1 MTSST
6 TSPPRGSPARP
17 SPGPARP
24 YHFPHFE
31 RATLDNG
38 LSIIV
43 VPVRKLP
50 VVTVSL
56 LTDAGATTEPEKQDG
71 IARLTARALL
81 EGTKQR
87 TGDALTEGLERLG
100 ASLDADAEWDSGAL
114 SMTVLSDRLSEAM
127 ALVAEVML
135 EPGFPEREL
144 ERLKAER
151 LAEILQRRAEPRGLA
166 DDMFARFVYASDS
179 RYAMPDG
186 GSATSVSA
194 IDRGQVAAF
203 HAARY
208 RPGSTTAII
217 AGDIGVD
224 DALRVMRSRFDAWPS
239 QRAAAVEADDR
250 PARRTRAVHLVE
262 KADAPQSELRIG
274 HVGIPRAH
282 PDYFAALVM
291 NMLLGGLFSSRIN
304 LNLREAHGYTYG
316 ASSAFDWRRQSG
328 PFVVATAVRSD
339 VTAAAASEV
348 LTEIDRMRTEK
359 VGADELSLATSYLEG
374 VFPIRYES
382 TAAIA
387 RALSAL
393 VVYGLP
399 PDYFDTYRD
408 RVRAVSAPDVL
419 RAAREFLHPE
429 ELQLVAVGDP
439 AVVREP
445 LEAMD
450 LGPLQSYD
458 TAGVRNQESGVRDET

>member
-1 MTSST
+1 M
-6 TSPPRGSPARP
+6 
-17 SPGPARP
+17 
-24 YHFPHFE
+24 
-31 RATLDNG
+31 
-38 LSIIV
+38 
-43 VPVRKLP
+43 PVRKLP

-56 LTDAGATTEPEKQDG
+56 IADAGAVTEPTGQEG
-71 IARLTARALL
+71 VARLTARALL
-81 EGTKQR
+81 EGTRSR
-87 TGDALTEGLERLG
+87 TGDVLTESLERLG

-114 SMTVLSDRLSEAM
+114 TMTVLTSRLSEAM
-127 ALVAEVML
+127 ALVAEVVL
-135 EPGFPEREL
+135 EPAFPEREL

-166 DDMFARFVYASDS
+166 DDMFARFLYADDS
-179 RYAMPDG
+179 RYALPDG
-186 GSATSVSA
+186 GSAPSVSA
-194 IDRGQVAAF
+194 LDRKGAVAF

-217 AGDIGVD
+217 VGDIGVD
-224 DALRVMRSRFDAWPS
+224 DALRVMRSRFDTWPAE
-239 QRAAAVEADDR
+239 RAAVVDADDR

-274 HVGIPRAH
+274 HVGIPRIH

-316 ASSAFDWRRQSG
+316 ASSFFDWRRQAG

-339 VTAAAASEV
+339 VTAAAAREV
-348 LTEIDRMRTEK
+348 LTEIDRMRAEK
-359 VGADELSLATSYLEG
+359 VSAEELSLATSYLEG
-374 VFPIRYES
+374 VFPIRYET

-387 RALSAL
+387 RALSAM

-419 RAAREFLHPE
+419 RAAREFLRPE

-439 AVVREP
+439 TVIREP
-445 LEAMD
+445 LDAMD

-458 TAGVRNQESGVRDET
+458 TEGTQRA

>member
-1 MTSST
+1 M
-6 TSPPRGSPARP
+6 
-17 SPGPARP
+17 
-24 YHFPHFE
+24 
-31 RATLDNG
+31 
-38 LSIIV
+38 V

-56 LTDAGATTEPEKQDG
+56 IADAGAVTEPTGQDG
-71 IARLTARALL
+71 VARLTARALL
-81 EGTKQR
+81 EGTRRR
-87 TGDALTEGLERLG
+87 TGDVLTESLERLG
-100 ASLDADAEWDSGAL
+100 ASVDADAEWDSSAL
-114 SMTVLSDRLSEAM
+114 TMTVLTNRLSEAM
-127 ALVAEVML
+127 ALVAEVVL
-135 EPGFPEREL
+135 EPAFPEREL

-166 DDMFARFVYASDS
+166 DEMFSRFLYAGDS
-179 RYAMPDG
+179 RYALPDG
-186 GSATSVSA
+186 GTATSVSA
-194 IDRGQVAAF
+194 MDRAAVAAF
-203 HAARY
+203 HAGRY

-217 AGDIGVD
+217 VGDIGVD
-224 DALRVMRSRFDAWPS
+224 DALRVVRSRLDAWPA
-239 QRAAAVEADDR
+239 QRAPVVDADDR
-250 PARRTRAVHLVE
+250 PAQRTRAVHLVE

-316 ASSAFDWRRQSG
+316 ASSFFDWRRQAG

-339 VTAAAASEV
+339 VTAAAAREV
-348 LTEIDRMRTEK
+348 LTEIDRMRAEK
-359 VGADELSLATSYLEG
+359 VSTEELSLATSYLEG

-387 RALSAL
+387 RALTAM

-399 PDYFDTYRD
+399 ADYFDTYRD

-419 RAAREFLHPE
+419 RAAREFLRPE

-439 AVVREP
+439 AVIREP
-445 LEAMD
+445 LDAMD

-458 TAGVRNQESGVRDET
+458 TAGVRNQESGVRGDS

>member
-1 MTSST
+1 
-6 TSPPRGSPARP
+6 
-17 SPGPARP
+17 
-24 YHFPHFE
+24 
-31 RATLDNG
+31 
-38 LSIIV
+38 

-56 LTDAGATTEPEKQDG
+56 VADAGATAEAPGQEG
-71 IARLTARALL
+71 IARLTARALM
-81 EGTKQR
+81 EGTRAR

-100 ASLDADAEWDSGAL
+100 ASLDADAEWDSSAL
-114 SMTVLSDRLSEAM
+114 SMTVLTNRLSEAM
-127 ALVAEVML
+127 ALVAEVVL
-135 EPGFPEREL
+135 EPAFPEREL

-166 DDMFARFVYASDS
+166 DDMFARFLYADDS
-179 RYAMPDG
+179 RFARPDA
-186 GSATSVSA
+186 GSSASVSA
-194 IDRGQVAAF
+194 INRDGVAAF
-203 HAARY
+203 HRARY

-217 AGDIGVD
+217 VGDLGVD
-224 DALRVMRSRFDAWPS
+224 DALRVMRSRFEAWPS
-239 QRAAAVEADDR
+239 QRAESAEADDR
-250 PARRTRAVHLVE
+250 PAQRTSAVHLVE
-262 KADAPQSELRIG
+262 KPDAPQSELRIG

-304 LNLREAHGYTYG
+304 LNLREDHGYTYG
-316 ASSAFDWRRQSG
+316 ASSAFDWRRQAG

-339 VTAAAASEV
+339 VTAAAAREV
-348 LTEIDRMRTEK
+348 LSEIDRMRAEK
-359 VGADELSLATSYLEG
+359 VSAEELSLATSYLEG

-387 RALSAL
+387 RALSAM

-399 PDYFDTYRD
+399 ADYFDTYRD
-408 RVRAVSAPDVL
+408 RVRAISAPDVL

-439 AVVREP
+439 SVIREP
-445 LEAMD
+445 LDQMD

-458 TAGVRNQESGVRDET
+458 TEGVRRG

>member
-1 MTSST
+1 M
-6 TSPPRGSPARP
+6 PV
-17 SPGPARP
+17 
-24 YHFPHFE
+24 
-31 RATLDNG
+31 
-38 LSIIV
+38 II

-50 VVTVSL
+50 IVTVSL
-56 LTDAGATTEPEKQDG
+56 VADAGAVAERAGEEG

-81 EGTKQR
+81 EGTRSR
-87 TGDALTEGLERLG
+87 TGDALTENLERLG
-100 ASLDADAEWDSGAL
+100 ASLDADAEWDSGGL
-114 SMTVLSDRLSEAM
+114 TMTVLTDRLSDAM
-127 ALVAEVML
+127 ALVAEVVL
-135 EPGFPEREL
+135 EPAFPERGL

-166 DDMFARFVYASDS
+166 DDMFSRFLYASDS
-179 RYAMPDG
+179 RYALPDG
-186 GSATSVSA
+186 GSAGSVSA
-194 IDRGQVAAF
+194 LTRDQVAAF
-203 HAARY
+203 HADRY
-208 RPGSTTAII
+208 RAGSTTAII
-217 AGDIGVD
+217 VGDIGVD
-224 DALRVMRSRFDAWPS
+224 DALRVMRSRFGGWAA
-239 QRAAAVEADDR
+239 QRAALVDADDR
-250 PARRTRAVHLVE
+250 PARRTRAVHVVE

-316 ASSAFDWRRQSG
+316 ASSYFDWRRQAG
-328 PFVVATAVRSD
+328 PFAVASAVRSD
-339 VTAAAASEV
+339 VTAAAAREV
-348 LTEIDRMRTEK
+348 LTEIDRMRADKVSTE
-359 VGADELSLATSYLEG
+359 ELSLATSYLEG

-387 RALSAL
+387 RALTAM

-439 AVVREP
+439 AVIREP
-445 LEAMD
+445 LDAMD

-458 TAGVRNQESGVRDET
+458 TAGVRNQESGIRGDT

>member
-1 MTSST
+1 M
-6 TSPPRGSPARP
+6 
-17 SPGPARP
+17 
-24 YHFPHFE
+24 
-31 RATLDNG
+31 
-38 LSIIV
+38 IV

-56 LTDAGATTEPEKQDG
+56 VADAGAVTEPMGQEG
-71 IARLTARALL
+71 AARLTARALL
-81 EGTKQR
+81 EGTRSR
-87 TGDALTEGLERLG
+87 TGDVLTESLERLG

-114 SMTVLSDRLSEAM
+114 TMTVLTSRLSEAM
-127 ALVAEVML
+127 ALVAEVVL
-135 EPGFPEREL
+135 EPAFPEREL

-166 DDMFARFVYASDS
+166 DDMFARFVYAGDS
-179 RYAMPDG
+179 RYALPEG
-186 GSATSVSA
+186 GSVASVSA
-194 IDRGQVAAF
+194 IDRKAVAAF

-217 AGDIGVD
+217 VGDIGID
-224 DALRVMRSRFDAWPS
+224 DALRVMRSRFDAWPA
-239 QRAAAVEADDR
+239 QRAAVMDADDR

-274 HVGIPRAH
+274 HVGIPRVH

-316 ASSAFDWRRQSG
+316 ASSFFDWRRQAG
-328 PFVVATAVRSD
+328 PFAVATAVRSD
-339 VTAAAASEV
+339 VTAAAAGEV
-348 LTEIDRMRTEK
+348 LTEIDRMRAEK
-359 VGADELSLATSYLEG
+359 VSVEELSLATSYLEG
-374 VFPIRYES
+374 VFPIRYET

-387 RALSAL
+387 RALAAM

-399 PDYFDTYRD
+399 TDYFDTYRD

-419 RAAREFLHPE
+419 RAAREFLRPE
-429 ELQLVAVGDP
+429 ELQFVAVGDP

-458 TAGVRNQESGVRDET
+458 TEGTQRP

>member
-1 MTSST
+1 M
-6 TSPPRGSPARP
+6 
-17 SPGPARP
+17 
-24 YHFPHFE
+24 
-31 RATLDNG
+31 
-38 LSIIV
+38 
-43 VPVRKLP
+43 RKLP
-50 VVTVSL
+50 VVTISL
-56 LTDAGATTEPEKQDG
+56 LSDAGATAEPAGQDG
-71 IARLTARALL
+71 VARLAARALM
-81 EGTKQR
+81 EGTKAR

-100 ASLDADAEWDSGAL
+100 ASLDADAEWDSSAL
-114 SMTVLSDRLSEAM
+114 SMTVLTSRLSEAM
-127 ALVAEVML
+127 GLVAEVML
-135 EPGFPEREL
+135 EPAFPEREL

-166 DDMFARFVYASDS
+166 DDMFARFLYAEDS
-179 RYAMPDG
+179 RFAQPDG
-186 GSATSVSA
+186 GSAASVSA
-194 IDRGQVAAF
+194 ITRDRVAAF
-203 HAARY
+203 HSARY
-208 RPGSTTAII
+208 RAGSTTAII
-217 AGDIGVD
+217 VGDIDVD
-224 DALRVMRSRFDAWPS
+224 EALRVMRSRFEAWPS
-239 QRAAAVEADDR
+239 QRAVPVEADDR
-250 PARRTRAVHLVE
+250 PAQRTRAVHLVE
-262 KADAPQSELRIG
+262 KADAPQTELRVG

-316 ASSAFDWRRQSG
+316 ASSAFDWRRQAG

-339 VTAAAASEV
+339 VTAAAAAEV
-348 LTEIDRMRTEK
+348 LSEIDRMRSEK
-359 VGADELSLATSYLEG
+359 VSAEELSLATSYLEG
-374 VFPIRYES
+374 VFPIRYET

-387 RALSAL
+387 RALSAM

-439 AVVREP
+439 AVIREP
-445 LEAMD
+445 LDQMD

-458 TAGVRNQESGVRDET
+458 TEGAPRG

>member
-1 MTSST
+1 M
-6 TSPPRGSPARP
+6 
-17 SPGPARP
+17 
-24 YHFPHFE
+24 
-31 RATLDNG
+31 
-38 LSIIV
+38 

-56 LTDAGATTEPEKQDG
+56 VFDAGAVAEPQGQDG
-71 IARLTARALL
+71 VARLTARALL
-81 EGTKQR
+81 EGTQVR
-87 TGDALTEGLERLG
+87 TGDALTEALERLG
-100 ASLDADAEWDSGAL
+100 ASVDADAEWDSSAL
-114 SMTVLSDRLSEAM
+114 SMTVLTNRLSEAM
-127 ALVAEVML
+127 ALVAEVVL
-135 EPGFPEREL
+135 QPAYPEREL

-151 LAEILQRRAEPRGLA
+151 LSEILQRRAEPRGLA
-166 DDMFARFVYASDS
+166 DDMFARFVYASES
-179 RYAMPDG
+179 RYALPEG
-186 GSATSVSA
+186 GSAASVPA
-194 IDRGQVAAF
+194 IDRERAKAF
-203 HAARY
+203 HGSRY
-208 RPGSTTAII
+208 RAGSTTAII
-217 AGDIGVD
+217 VGDIGVD
-224 DALRVMRSRFDAWPS
+224 DALRVMRTRFETWPS
-239 QRAAAVEADDR
+239 HQAPIAEADDR
-250 PARRTRAVHLVE
+250 PARRTRAVHVVE

-316 ASSAFDWRRQSG
+316 ASSAFDWRRQAG
-328 PFVVATAVRSD
+328 PFVVASAVRSD
-339 VTAAAASEV
+339 VTAAAAQEV
-348 LTEIDRMRTEK
+348 LTEIERMRAEK
-359 VGADELSLATSYLEG
+359 VSAEELSLATSYLEG

-387 RALSAL
+387 RALAAM

-408 RVRAVSAPDVL
+408 RVRAVSGPDVL

-439 AVVREP
+439 AVIREP
-445 LEAMD
+445 LAAMD

-458 TAGVRNQESGVRDET
+458 TEGMPRG

>member
-1 MTSST
+1 L
-6 TSPPRGSPARP
+6 PV
-17 SPGPARP
+17 
-24 YHFPHFE
+24 
-31 RATLDNG
+31 
-38 LSIIV
+38 IV

-56 LTDAGATTEPEKQDG
+56 VTDAGAVAEPAGQEG
-71 IARLTARALL
+71 VARLTARALL
-81 EGTKQR
+81 EGTRSR
-87 TGDALTEGLERLG
+87 TGDALTESLERLG

-114 SMTVLSDRLSEAM
+114 TMTVLSNRLSDAM
-127 ALVAEVML
+127 ALVAEVVL
-135 EPGFPEREL
+135 EPAFPEREL

-166 DDMFARFVYASDS
+166 DDMFARFLYASSS
-179 RYAMPDG
+179 RYALPDA
-186 GSATSVSA
+186 GSAASVSA
-194 IDRGQVAAF
+194 VHRSEVAAF

-208 RPGSTTAII
+208 RAGSTTAII
-217 AGDIGVD
+217 VGDISFD
-224 DALRVMRSRFDAWPS
+224 DALRVVGSRFGAWPA
-239 QRAAAVEADDR
+239 QRATVVDADDR
-250 PARRTRAVHLVE
+250 PARRTSAVHLIE

-274 HVGIPRAH
+274 HVGIPRVH

-304 LNLREAHGYTYG
+304 LNLREEHGYTYG
-316 ASSAFDWRRQSG
+316 ASSFFDWRRQAG
-328 PFVVATAVRSD
+328 PFVVASAVRSD
-339 VTAAAASEV
+339 VTAAAAKEV
-348 LTEIDRMRTEK
+348 LAEIDRMRAEK
-359 VGADELSLATSYLEG
+359 VSTEELSLATSYLEG

-387 RALSAL
+387 RALTAM

-419 RAAREFLHPE
+419 RAAREFLRPE

-439 AVVREP
+439 AVIREP
-445 LEAMD
+445 LDAMD

-458 TAGVRNQESGVRDET
+458 TAGVRSQESGVRGDI

>member
-1 MTSST
+1 M
-6 TSPPRGSPARP
+6 
-17 SPGPARP
+17 
-24 YHFPHFE
+24 
-31 RATLDNG
+31 
-38 LSIIV
+38 V

-56 LTDAGATTEPEKQDG
+56 VADAGAVTEPTGQDG
-71 IARLTARALL
+71 VARLTARALL
-81 EGTKQR
+81 EGTRSR
-87 TGDALTEGLERLG
+87 TGDVLTESLERLG
-100 ASLDADAEWDSGAL
+100 ASVVADAEWDSGAL
-114 SMTVLSDRLSEAM
+114 TMTVLASRLSEAM
-127 ALVAEVML
+127 ALVAEVIL
-135 EPGFPEREL
+135 EPSFPEREL

-151 LAEILQRRAEPRGLA
+151 LAEILQLRAEPRGLA
-166 DDMFARFVYASDS
+166 DEMFSRFLYASDS
-179 RYAMPDG
+179 RYALPDG
-186 GSATSVSA
+186 GSASSISA
-194 IDRGQVAAF
+194 IDRKGVAAF

-217 AGDIGVD
+217 VGDIGVD
-224 DALRVMRSRFDAWPS
+224 DALRVLRSRLDAWPA
-239 QRAAAVEADDR
+239 QRAPIIDADDR
-250 PARRTRAVHLVE
+250 PAQRTRAVHLVE
-262 KADAPQSELRIG
+262 KADAPQTELRIG
-274 HVGIPRAH
+274 HVGIPRVH

-316 ASSAFDWRRQSG
+316 ASSFFDWRRQAG

-339 VTAAAASEV
+339 VTAAAAREV
-348 LTEIDRMRTEK
+348 LTEIDRMRAEK
-359 VGADELSLATSYLEG
+359 VGTEELSLATSYLEG

-387 RALSAL
+387 RALTGM

-399 PDYFDTYRD
+399 SDYFDTYRD
-408 RVRAVSAPDVL
+408 RVRSVSAPDVL
-419 RAAREFLHPE
+419 RAAREFLRPE

-445 LEAMD
+445 LDAMD

-458 TAGVRNQESGVRDET
+458 TAGVRNQESGVRGDS

>member
-1 MTSST
+1 M
-6 TSPPRGSPARP
+6 
-17 SPGPARP
+17 
-24 YHFPHFE
+24 
-31 RATLDNG
+31 
-38 LSIIV
+38 
-43 VPVRKLP
+43 
-50 VVTVSL
+50 
-56 LTDAGATTEPEKQDG
+56 
-71 IARLTARALL
+71 ALL
-81 EGTKQR
+81 
-87 TGDALTEGLERLG
+87 
-100 ASLDADAEWDSGAL
+100 
-114 SMTVLSDRLSEAM
+114 
-127 ALVAEVML
+127 AEVVL
-135 EPGFPEREL
+135 QPAFPEREL

-151 LAEILQRRAEPRGLA
+151 LSEILQRRAEPRGLA
-166 DDMFARFVYASDS
+166 DDMFARFAYAPES
-179 RYAMPDG
+179 RYAVPEG

-194 IDRGQVAAF
+194 IDRERARAF

-208 RPGSTTAII
+208 RAGNTTAII
-217 AGDIGVD
+217 VGDIGVD
-224 DALRVMRSRFDAWPS
+224 DALRAMRSWFDTWPM
-239 QRAAAVEADDR
+239 QRSNVAEADDS
-250 PARRTRAVHLVE
+250 PALRTRAVHLVE

-316 ASSAFDWRRQSG
+316 ASSAFDWRRQAG
-328 PFVVATAVRSD
+328 PFLVASAVRSD
-339 VTAAAASEV
+339 VTAAAAREV
-348 LTEIDRMRTEK
+348 LAEIDRMRAEK
-359 VGADELSLATSYLEG
+359 VSAEELSLATSYLEG

-387 RALSAL
+387 RALTAM

-408 RVRAVSAPDVL
+408 RVRAITAPDVL

-429 ELQLVAVGDP
+429 EMQLVAVGDP

-445 LEAMD
+445 LEALE

-458 TAGVRNQESGVRDET
+458 TEGVQRG

>member
-1 MTSST
+1 M
-6 TSPPRGSPARP
+6 RGSAERPA
-17 SPGPARP
+17 PGPARP

-31 RATLDNG
+31 RATLGNG
-38 LSIIV
+38 LSVIV

-56 LTDAGATTEPEKQDG
+56 LSDAGATAEPPGQEG
-71 IARLTARALL
+71 VARLTARALM
-81 EGTKQR
+81 EGTKAR
-87 TGDALTEGLERLG
+87 TGDALTEGLELLG
-100 ASLDADAEWDSGAL
+100 ASLDADAEWDSSAL
-114 SMTVLSDRLSEAM
+114 SMTVLTSRLSEAM

-135 EPGFPEREL
+135 EPAFPEREL

-166 DDMFARFVYASDS
+166 DDMFARFLYADDS
-179 RYAMPDG
+179 RFAQPDG
-186 GSATSVSA
+186 GSSASVAA
-194 IDRGQVAAF
+194 ITRDRVAAF
-203 HAARY
+203 HGTRY

-217 AGDIGVD
+217 VGDIDVD
-224 DALRVMRSRFDAWPS
+224 EALRVMRSRFEAWPS
-239 QRAAAVEADDR
+239 QRAVPVEADDR
-250 PARRTRAVHLVE
+250 PAQRTRAVHLVE
-262 KADAPQSELRIG
+262 KADAPQTELRVG

-304 LNLREAHGYTYG
+304 LNLREVHGYTYG
-316 ASSAFDWRRQSG
+316 ASSAFDWRRQAG

-339 VTAAAASEV
+339 VTAAAAGEV
-348 LTEIDRMRTEK
+348 LSEIDRMRAEK
-359 VGADELSLATSYLEG
+359 VSAEELSLATSYLEG
-374 VFPIRYES
+374 VFPIRYET

-387 RALSAL
+387 RALSAM

-439 AVVREP
+439 AVIREP
-445 LEAMD
+445 LDQMD

-458 TAGVRNQESGVRDET
+458 TEGAPRG

>member
-1 MTSST
+1 M
-6 TSPPRGSPARP
+6 
-17 SPGPARP
+17 
-24 YHFPHFE
+24 
-31 RATLDNG
+31 
-38 LSIIV
+38 IV

-50 VVTVSL
+50 LVTVSFVIE
-56 LTDAGATTEPEKQDG
+56 AGAVAEPVGQEG
-71 IARLTARALL
+71 VARIAARALL
-81 EGTKQR
+81 EGTQVR

-100 ASLDADAEWDSGAL
+100 ASLDADAEWDSTSL
-114 SMTVLSDRLSEAM
+114 SMTVLTTRLSEAM
-127 ALVAEVML
+127 ALFAEVVL
-135 EPGFPEREL
+135 QPAFPEREL

-151 LAEILQRRAEPRGLA
+151 LSEILQRRAEPRGLA
-166 DDMFARFVYASDS
+166 DDMFARFAYAPDS
-179 RYAMPDG
+179 RYAVPEG

-194 IDRGQVAAF
+194 IDRERARAF

-208 RPGSTTAII
+208 RAGNTTAII
-217 AGDIGVD
+217 VGDIGVD
-224 DALRVMRSRFDAWPS
+224 DALRAMRSRFDTWPM
-239 QRAAAVEADDR
+239 QRSNVAEADDS
-250 PARRTRAVHLVE
+250 PALRTRAVHLVE

-316 ASSAFDWRRQSG
+316 ASSAFDWRRQAG
-328 PFVVATAVRSD
+328 PFVVASAVRSD
-339 VTAAAASEV
+339 VTAAAAREV
-348 LTEIDRMRTEK
+348 LAEIDRMRAEK
-359 VGADELSLATSYLEG
+359 VNAEELSLATSYLEG

-387 RALSAL
+387 RALAAT

-408 RVRAVSAPDVL
+408 RVRAVTAPDVL
-419 RAAREFLHPE
+419 RAAREFLHPAE
-429 ELQLVAVGDP
+429 IQLVAVGDP

-445 LEAMD
+445 LEALE

-458 TAGVRNQESGVRDET
+458 TEGVQRG

>member
-1 MTSST
+1 MTS
-6 TSPPRGSPARP
+6 PAAGSSQRPA
-17 SPGPARP
+17 PGPARP

-38 LSIIV
+38 LSVVI
-43 VPVRKLP
+43 VPVKKLP
-50 VVTVSL
+50 VITVSL
-56 LTDAGATTEPEKQDG
+56 VADAGAVTEPAGQDG

-81 EGTKQR
+81 EGTRSR
-87 TGDALTEGLERLG
+87 TGDALTERLERLG
-100 ASLDADAEWDSGAL
+100 AAVDADADWDSSAL
-114 SMTVLSDRLSEAM
+114 TMTVLTSRFSDAM
-127 ALVAEVML
+127 ALVAEVVL
-135 EPGFPEREL
+135 EPAFPEREL

-166 DDMFARFVYASDS
+166 DEMFSRFLYADDS
-179 RYAMPDG
+179 RYALPDG
-186 GSATSVSA
+186 GSATSVSG
-194 IDRGQVAAF
+194 IDRTRVASF
-203 HAARY
+203 HGARY

-217 AGDIGVD
+217 VGDIGVE
-224 DALRVMRSRFDAWPS
+224 DALRVVRSRLGAWPGE
-239 QRAAAVEADDR
+239 RAPVVDADDR

-274 HVGIPRAH
+274 HVGIPRVH

-316 ASSAFDWRRQSG
+316 ASSFFDWRRQAG

-339 VTAAAASEV
+339 VTAAAAREI
-348 LTEIDRMRTEK
+348 LTEIDRMRAEK
-359 VGADELSLATSYLEG
+359 VSNEELSLATSYLEG

-387 RALSAL
+387 RALTAMI
-393 VVYGLP
+393 VYGLP

-419 RAAREFLHPE
+419 RAAREFLRPE

-445 LEAMD
+445 LDAMD

-458 TAGVRNQESGVRDET
+458 TAGVRNQGSGVRGVG

>member
-1 MTSST
+1 M
-6 TSPPRGSPARP
+6 
-17 SPGPARP
+17 
-24 YHFPHFE
+24 
-31 RATLDNG
+31 
-38 LSIIV
+38 
-43 VPVRKLP
+43 PVRKLP
-50 VVTVSL
+50 VITVSL
-56 LTDAGATTEPEKQDG
+56 VADAGAVTEPTGQEG
-71 IARLTARALL
+71 VARLTARALL
-81 EGTKQR
+81 EGTRSR
-87 TGDALTEGLERLG
+87 TGDVLTESLERLG

-114 SMTVLSDRLSEAM
+114 TVTVLTSRLSEAM
-127 ALVAEVML
+127 ALVAEVVL
-135 EPGFPEREL
+135 EPAFPEREL

-166 DDMFARFVYASDS
+166 DDMFARFLYADDS
-179 RYAMPDG
+179 RYALPDG
-186 GSATSVSA
+186 GSAASVSA
-194 IDRGQVAAF
+194 IDRDGAVAF

-217 AGDIGVD
+217 VGDIGVD
-224 DALRVMRSRFDAWPS
+224 DALRVMRSRFDAWPAE
-239 QRAAAVEADDR
+239 RAAVVDADDR

-274 HVGIPRAH
+274 HVGIPRVH

-316 ASSAFDWRRQSG
+316 ASSFFDWRRQAG

-339 VTAAAASEV
+339 VTAAAAREV

-359 VGADELSLATSYLEG
+359 VSAEELSLATSYLEG
-374 VFPIRYES
+374 VFPIRYET

-387 RALSAL
+387 RALSAM

-419 RAAREFLHPE
+419 RAAREFLRPE

-439 AVVREP
+439 TAVREP
-445 LEAMD
+445 LDAMD

-458 TAGVRNQESGVRDET
+458 TEGTQRA

>member
-1 MTSST
+1 M
-6 TSPPRGSPARP
+6 
-17 SPGPARP
+17 
-24 YHFPHFE
+24 
-31 RATLDNG
+31 G
-38 LSIIV
+38 L
-43 VPVRKLP
+43 
-50 VVTVSL
+50 
-56 LTDAGATTEPEKQDG
+56 A
-71 IARLTARALL
+71 
-81 EGTKQR
+81 
-87 TGDALTEGLERLG
+87 
-100 ASLDADAEWDSGAL
+100 
-114 SMTVLSDRLSEAM
+114 
-127 ALVAEVML
+127 AEVVL
-135 EPGFPEREL
+135 QPAFPEREL

-151 LAEILQRRAEPRGLA
+151 LSEILQLRAEPRGLA
-166 DDMFARFVYASDS
+166 DDMFGRFAYSSDS
-179 RYAMPDG
+179 RYALPEG
-186 GSATSVSA
+186 GSAASVSA
-194 IDRGQVAAF
+194 LDRERVQAF

-208 RPGSTTAII
+208 RAGDTTAII
-217 AGDIGVD
+217 VGDIGVD
-224 DALRVMRSRFDAWPS
+224 DAVRVMRTRFGAWPS
-239 QRAAAVEADDR
+239 QQAPVAEADDQ

-262 KADAPQSELRIG
+262 KPDAPQSELRIG
-274 HVGIPRAH
+274 HVGIPRSH

-316 ASSAFDWRRQSG
+316 ASSAFDWRRQAG

-339 VTAAAASEV
+339 VTAAAAREV
-348 LTEIDRMRTEK
+348 LAEIDRMRSEK
-359 VGADELSLATSYLEG
+359 VSAEELSLATSYLEG

-387 RALSAL
+387 RALAAL
-393 VVYGLP
+393 VVYRLP

-445 LEAMD
+445 LAAMD

-458 TAGVRNQESGVRDET
+458 TEGLPRA